1 MLAIVMILPQAHE
14 QLFTSHALAGFQ
26 CARSCQ
32 LTMGRGQD
40 RHADACCLRVYV
52 HGSGPEETGFQRGR
66 SCLHASVF
74 GVAAYL
80 GETVVLQHSSDADHT
95 VADKDQNEASL
106 RT

>member
-1 MLAIVMILPQAHE
+1 MIAIVMILPQAHE

-32 LTMGRGQD
+32 LTMGHGQD
-40 RHADACCLRVYV
+40 RHADACCLQVSV
-52 HGSGPEETGFQRGR
+52 HGSGPEETGVQRVR
-66 SCLHASVF
+66 SCLHASVC

-80 GETVVLQHSSDADHT
+80 EETIILQHSSDADHT

-106 RT
+106 WT